1 MCPTH
6 LAYIGYFYII
16 FMTNFIITY
25 DMAYDNSFYDI
36 FSFIRLLLT
45 FFNKNLMKYF
55 LNKYTLSSQ
64 LCYNE
69 DVIYFNRS
77 VIMSEKFQVGQIIE
91 GTVTGIKPFGAFVS
105 LDETTQGLVHIS
117 HITHGF
123 LENINDA
130 IKVGDQV
137 KVKILSIDAEKNK
150 ISLSIKETQEKPK
163 APASR
168 PANPK
173 PTNSRPPAPKVP
185 KKETPTESFE
195 NLMKDFMKLSNDRQ
209 ADINKRLNR

>member
-1 MCPTH
+1 M
-6 LAYIGYFYII
+6 
-16 FMTNFIITY
+16 N
-25 DMAYDNSFYDI
+25 
-36 FSFIRLLLT
+36 
-45 FFNKNLMKYF
+45 NLMKYF
-55 LNKYTLSSQ
+55 LNKYTLPAK
-64 LCYNE
+64 LCYNVE
-69 DVIYFNRS
+69 VIYFNRS

-117 HITHGF
+117 HITHGY

-137 KVKILSIDAEKNK
+137 KVKILSIDTEKNK

-168 PANPK
+168 SS
-173 PTNSRPPAPKVP
+173 NSRSSASRPSAPKAP

-195 NLMKDFMKLSNDRQ
+195 NLMKDFMKFSNDRQ

>member
-1 MCPTH
+1 
-6 LAYIGYFYII
+6 
-16 FMTNFIITY
+16 
-25 DMAYDNSFYDI
+25 
-36 FSFIRLLLT
+36 
-45 FFNKNLMKYF
+45 MKYF
-55 LNKYTLSSQ
+55 LNKYTSIGK
-64 LCYNE
+64 LCYNVE
-69 DVIYFNRS
+69 VIYFNRS

-117 HITHGF
+117 HITHGY

-130 IKVGDQV
+130 VKVGDQV
-137 KVKILSIDAEKNK
+137 KVKILSIDTEKNK

-163 APASR
+163 APSSR
-168 PANPK
+168 PSS
-173 PTNSRPPAPKVP
+173 SRPSAAKAP

-195 NLMKDFMKLSNDRQ
+195 NLMKDFMKFSNDRQ